1 MAHNTCDTFFVEGD
15 DSSYYQQFSP
25 RQTLKM
31 LNRRKQDLI
40 ANELSR
46 LAADEYL
53 EDVMEHVREMEAC
66 PNQRAHVPRENKP
79 G

>member
-1 MAHNTCDTFFVEGD
+1 MAHNDTFFVEGD

-31 LNRRKQDLI
+31 MARRKQDLI

-53 EDVMEHVREMEAC
+53 EDMMEHIREMEAC
-66 PNQRAHVPRENKP
+66 SKQQRSSCQEN
-79 G
+79 GVD